1 MQCAGNSAADMSQM
15 NNQHQPDETCHSLYK
30 LGRHC
35 LNVCMGVQAVEAQ
48 VLENLSEQTTA
59 EQSAFK
65 TAQDI
70 RSLRKQGMPKLLYML
85 CCAGTQLPCFPK
97 VFSSCR

>member
-1 MQCAGNSAADMSQM
+1 MNQM
-15 NNQHQPDETCHSLYK
+15 DHQHKSDEACHSLYN
-30 LGRHC
+30 LGRQC
-35 LNVCMGVQAVEAQ
+35 LNVCMGVQAVEAK

-65 TAQDI
+65 FAQDI

-85 CCAGTQLPCFPK
+85 CCAGTQLPCLPK
-97 VFSSCR
+97 VFSSCS